1 MARGTRMEYY
11 GGIYHV
17 IARGNNREYIFKED
31 RDKGYFIKVLK
42 DAIADD
48 FQLYGY
54 VLMDNHYHFLI
65 QRYNKELQAIMHQIN
80 NKYSK
85 YFNTKYKRMGHV
97 FQDRYKA
104 ILVQDERYL
113 LSLIRYIH
121 RNPVRAGLC
130 WNVSD
135 YYWSSNFFYENN
147 RSSFVAID
155 LVLNMLSS
163 DRKAAIHTYK
173 NLMGNNEEDKVDFEK
188 EKIIGDEA
196 YKIMLST
203 QRAKPEKQKKS
214 LDEILAE
221 VCLNITNFQL
231 IKNGSR
237 KRYLTEF
244 KIQYIQKAIAANYIQ
259 EEIGENIKISG
270 SAVRKLIDDLVP
282 GTGNVV
288 PGTGV

>member
-1 MARGTRMEYY
+1 
-11 GGIYHV
+11 
-17 IARGNNREYIFKED
+17 
-31 RDKGYFIKVLK
+31 
-42 DAIADD
+42 
-48 FQLYGY
+48 
-54 VLMDNHYHFLI
+54 
-65 QRYNKELQAIMHQIN
+65 
-80 NKYSK
+80 
-85 YFNTKYKRMGHV
+85 
-97 FQDRYKA
+97 
-104 ILVQDERYL
+104 
-113 LSLIRYIH
+113 
-121 RNPVRAGLC
+121 
-130 WNVSD
+130 
-135 YYWSSNFFYENN
+135 
-147 RSSFVAID
+147 
-155 LVLNMLSS
+155 
-163 DRKAAIHTYK
+163 
-173 NLMGNNEEDKVDFEK
+173 MGNNEEDKVDFEK
-188 EKIIGDEA
+188 EKIICDEA